1 MIMKMDPSVLQPF
14 KFNPL
19 EAGRAEPDFIVQLLE
34 QLVGEKLSAEKKT
47 SILTIISELPE
58 GAGMRDLY
66 EAIKVQEAASLGLTV
81 EKYEALSPVLEALQ
95 GMLTQGDQAAF
106 FEKSKD
112 TLNQRL
118 DARSETGYLA
128 GQD

>member
-1 MIMKMDPSVLQPF
+1 MIMKMDPLVLQPF

-34 QLVGEKLSAEKKT
+34 QLVGAKLSAEKKT
-47 SILTIISELPE
+47 SVLTIISELPE

-81 EKYEALSPVLEALQ
+81 EKYEALSPVLEALR
-95 GMLTQGDQAAF
+95 GMLTQGGHAAL
-106 FEKSKD
+106 FE
-112 TLNQRL
+112 QPA
-118 DARSETGYLA
+118 DA
-128 GQD
+128 